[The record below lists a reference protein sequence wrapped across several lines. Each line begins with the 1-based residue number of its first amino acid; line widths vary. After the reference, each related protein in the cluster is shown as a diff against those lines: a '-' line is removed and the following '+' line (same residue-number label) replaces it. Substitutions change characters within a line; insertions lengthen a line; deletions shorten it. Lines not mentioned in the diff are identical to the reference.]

1 MILPKL
7 IRYLLLSCLI
17 SIVFTQTESPITATE
32 SSSITESIVAPSATS
47 TTFINS
53 TDSTSLIEP
62 TTTTTIT
69 TTNNSTSSLTPTT
82 IFTSTSNNA
91 DAFPTVQTPGWN
103 SNGNRDDSNQQS
115 WLRQHNRFV
124 FVIFLGVIFLSILIW
139 YIVRS
144 VKGMRKRL
152 EQENQA
158 QLYMM
163 QQARS
168 PPPPSSQQQHQQQQQ
183 QQQQR
188 NDRVIPELTPSSP
201 PIYKTED
208 HSIPPQTVNNP
219 GQSNY

>member
-17 SIVFTQTESPITATE
+17 SIVFTQTESSITAIE
-32 SSSITESIVAPSATS
+32 SSSITESIVAPTTTS
-47 TTFINS
+47 TPSNS
-53 TDSTSLIEP
+53 TSSTSLIEP
-62 TTTTTIT
+62 TTTTTT
-69 TTNNSTSSLTPTT
+69 TTTINTNNSTSSLTPTTT

-103 SNGNRDDSNQQS
+103 SNGNIDDSNQQS

-124 FVIFLGVIFLSILIW
+124 FVIFLGLIFLSVLIW

-168 PPPPSSQQQHQQQQQ
+168 PPPPQQQQHQ

-188 NDRVIPELTPSSP
+188 NDRVIPELTPSP
-201 PIYKTED
+201 PPTYKTED
-208 HSIPPQTVNNP
+208 HSIPPQTVNNA

>member
-7 IRYLLLSCLI
+7 IHYFLLSCLI
-17 SIVFTQTESPITATE
+17 SIVFTQTEILSSSAIEPNVTATSSTISGTQSTTMIVPTASPSSISNSTITT
-32 SSSITESIVAPSATS
+32 SSSISNITTS
-47 TTFINS
+47 TTA
-53 TDSTSLIEP
+53 TSNIMP
-62 TTTTTIT
+62 
-69 TTNNSTSSLTPTT
+69 
-82 IFTSTSNNA
+82 TSTMNNA

-103 SNGNRDDSNQQS
+103 SNGNNEDTNQQS

-124 FVIFLGVIFLSILIW
+124 FVIFLGLLFMAILIW

-152 EQENQA
+152 EQENEA

-168 PPPPSSQQQHQQQQQ
+168 PPPL

-188 NDRVIPELTPSSP
+188 NDRVIPESTTPP
-201 PIYKTED
+201 PIYKEAD
-208 HSIPPQTVNNP
+208 SSPLQPVNNN
-219 GQSNY
+219 GQY